1 MTPINLTQERWMRL
15 IADVHLAIASGDT
28 DALLKRATGLRDVAA
43 PVKGAGLAACQ
54 ALRWGCL
61 WFAHAEASARPGLK
75 PLLLALAAE
84 VERVLTPPEPE
95 PVALAAALPVDLF
108 AEPEAA
114 WAQRRD
120 IGG

>member
-95 PVALAAALPVDLF
+95 PVALAASVPADLF